1 MTDKPAKGFTR
12 RQLLFTSATTLAVGA
27 AASAKAAT
35 LTGVPQ
41 WVPFDHNGPMHYQ
54 TPGWQFFTADEAR
67 EVEAIVERLIP
78 ADDLSVS
85 GKDAGCAVFIDR
97 QLAGEYGTFDRL
109 YMQGPFE
116 KGSAMQGDQ
125 SPLVPQQRYRLG
137 IAGLTAYCQKHWQ
150 KNFSAL
156 GNEERDKVLTD
167 LEAGAIELEGIDA
180 KLFFQQVLGNTM
192 EGFFADPIYGG
203 NRDMVSWKMIGF
215 PGARYDYRDYI
226 GLHNQKLDLQPI
238 SIIGSSAWNKKG

>member
-1 MTDKPAKGFTR
+1 MKDEPTKGLTR
-12 RQLLFTSATTLAVGA
+12 RQLLVSSATTLAVGA

-35 LTGVPQ
+35 LNAVPQ

-54 TPGWQFFTADEAR
+54 TPGWQFFSAEEAR

-78 ADDLSVS
+78 GDDLSVS

-116 KGSAMQGDQ
+116 KGTPMQGDQ

-137 IAGLTAYCQKHWQ
+137 LAALGEYCQATFQ
-150 KNFSAL
+150 KAFSGL
-156 GNEERDKVLTD
+156 SNEDRDKVLTD
-167 LEAGAIELEGIDA
+167 LEKGAIELKGIDA
-180 KLFFQQVLGNTM
+180 RLFFQQVLGNTM

-215 PGARYDYRDYI
+215 PGARYDYRGYI
-226 GLHNQKLDLQPI
+226 GKHNQPLNLTPI

>member
-1 MTDKPAKGFTR
+1 MTEKSTKGFTR
-12 RQLLFTSATTLAVGA
+12 RQLLVSSVTSIAVGA
-27 AASAKAAT
+27 AATAKAAT
-35 LTGVPQ
+35 LVGIPQ
-41 WVPFDHNGPMHYQ
+41 WVPFDRNGPMHYD
-54 TPGWQFFTADEAR
+54 TPGLQFFTADEAR
-67 EVEAIVERLIP
+67 EVDAIVERLIP
-78 ADDLSVS
+78 ADELSVS
-85 GKDAGCAVFIDR
+85 GKDAGCGVFIDR

-116 KGSAMQGDQ
+116 KGTAMQGDQ
-125 SPLVPQQRYRLG
+125 SSLVPQQRYRLG
-137 IAGLTAYCQKHWQ
+137 LAELAAYCQKQFQ
-150 KNFSAL
+150 KGFSAL
-156 GNEERDKVLTD
+156 SAEDKDKVLTD
-167 LEAGAIELEGIDA
+167 LEKGAISLDGIDS

-226 GLHNQKLDLQPI
+226 AKHNQKLNLVPI

>member
-1 MTDKPAKGFTR
+1 MSEKPSKGLTR
-12 RQLLFTSATTLAVGA
+12 RQLLVSSATSIAVGA

-35 LTGVPQ
+35 LSGLPQ
-41 WVPFDHNGPMHYQ
+41 WVPFDHNGPMHYD

-116 KGSAMQGDQ
+116 KGTPMQGDQ
-125 SPLVPQQRYRLG
+125 SPLVPRQRYRLG
-137 IAGLTAYCQKHWQ
+137 LAGLAAYCQKQ
-150 KNFSAL
+150 FQQAFSAL
-156 GNEERDKVLTD
+156 GAEDKDKVLTD
-167 LEAGAIELEGIDA
+167 LEKGAITLDGIDA
-180 KLFFQQVLGNTM
+180 RLFFQQVLGNTM

-226 GLHNQKLDLQPI
+226 ALHNQKLDLVPI

>member
-1 MTDKPAKGFTR
+1 MTEKSTKGFTR

-27 AASAKAAT
+27 AASANAAT

-41 WVPFDHNGPMHYQ
+41 WVPFDHNGPMHYE
-54 TPGWQFFTADEAR
+54 TPGWKFFTAEEAK

-137 IAGLTAYCQKHWQ
+137 IAGLTAYCQKQWQ
-150 KNFSAL
+150 KNFSTL
-156 GNEERDKVLTD
+156 SNEERDKVLTD
-167 LEAGAIELEGIDA
+167 LEAGAIELQGIDA
-180 KLFFQQVLGNTM
+180 KFFFQQVLGNTM

>member
-1 MTDKPAKGFTR
+1 MTDHPPKGLTR
-12 RQLLFTSATTLAVGA
+12 RQLLVSSATTLAVSA

-41 WVPFDHNGPMHYQ
+41 WVPFDHNGPMHYD
-54 TPGWQFFTADEAR
+54 TPGWQFFSAEEAR
-67 EVEAIVERLIP
+67 EVEAMVERLIP
-78 ADDLSVS
+78 ADELSVS

-116 KGSAMQGDQ
+116 KGTPMQGDQ
-125 SPLVPQQRYRLG
+125 SSLVPRERYRLG
-137 IAGLTAYCQKHWQ
+137 IAGLTAYCQGQFQ
-150 KNFSAL
+150 KVFSAL
-156 GNEERDKVLTD
+156 SNEERDKVLTD
-167 LEAGAIELEGIDA
+167 LENGVIELNGIDA

-192 EGFFADPIYGG
+192 EGFFADPVYGG

-226 GLHNQKLDLQPI
+226 ARHNQKLDLIPI
-238 SIIGSSAWNKKG
+238 SIIGSSAWQKKG